1 MEAGKYLR
9 AAALLAASLLPWLCG
24 TGQAAAQTLDIE
36 LNKLEDVGGQCAA
49 SLLLTNRLSET
60 LNQVR
65 FDLYIFDKAGVIARR
80 LLLDTGPMRAGKT
93 TVASFALIDQPCGN
107 VGRLL
112 VNDVPVCK
120 TAAGAAVDCVAAL
133 NLTSRAGIELAK

>member
-1 MEAGKYLR
+1 MCLR
-9 AAALLAASLLPWLCG
+9 AAALLAAGLLPWLG
-24 TGQAAAQTLDIE
+24 GAGQAAQTLDIE
-36 LNKLEDVGGQCAA
+36 LNKLEDVGGQCTA

-60 LNQVR
+60 LERVR
-65 FDLYIFDKAGVIARR
+65 FDLYVFDKAGVIARR

-120 TAAGAAVDCVAAL
+120 TTAGAAVDCVAAL
-133 NLTSRAGIELAK
+133 NLSSRATVPLTK